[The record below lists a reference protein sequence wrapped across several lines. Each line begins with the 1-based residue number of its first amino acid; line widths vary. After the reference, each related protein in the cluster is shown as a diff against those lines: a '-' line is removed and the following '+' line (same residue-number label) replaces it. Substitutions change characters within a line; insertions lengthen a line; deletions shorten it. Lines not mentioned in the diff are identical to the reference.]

1 MEKEMPKYQAEPVC
15 REYRYRG
22 RLLVRLS
29 LGMPVLEGKAVINA
43 FYEKMAEN
51 LMTYAQRLAEE
62 REALLQGEKRE
73 LRRAMRE
80 TILRFMPRVTYLD
93 ERYFSVLWEIFRAE
107 KGSRPAVLR
116 IAQTFSVEREILLP
130 PTYFLGKR
138 DKHPKDASYYLT
150 EEGVIFF

>member
-1 MEKEMPKYQAEPVC
+1 MEKEMPKYHAEPVC

-51 LMTYAQRLAEE
+51 LMTYAQKLAEE

-107 KGSRPAVLR
+107 KGSRPAVHR

-138 DKHPKDASYYLT
+138 DKHPKDAPYYLT